1 MTEEGERSGLT
12 SRYRLDRRVLLR
24 SPLLGGPGLAATA
37 VILCGE
43 HEDEPSG
50 DRGPDNGSVDSGH
63 NRASVV
69 VVLYTSGMQRIL
81 VVSDD
86 PQHMTVAAAAMRL
99 DGRPVRTERT
109 LEAGLLAVREW
120 RPAVLVL
127 DLGIGITPGGLAAVL
142 RDPEVHERIG
152 VLLVASHD
160 QLGMVAAGVR
170 IDDFVMP
177 PLEAEEFR
185 TRIGRVLWAHTGA
198 DEGSLLRRRGLVI
211 DLERYTVSVDGDVV
225 DLTYK
230 EYELLRFLAT
240 NAGKPF
246 TREALL
252 NRVWGYDYYGG
263 SRTVDVHIRRIRAKI
278 ERHEAY
284 IDTVRNVGYRFIDDA
299 PPGSRL
305 EVIDAESA

>member
-1 MTEEGERSGLT
+1 
-12 SRYRLDRRVLLR
+12 
-24 SPLLGGPGLAATA
+24 
-37 VILCGE
+37 
-43 HEDEPSG
+43 
-50 DRGPDNGSVDSGH
+50 
-63 NRASVV
+63 
-69 VVLYTSGMQRIL
+69 MQRIL
-81 VVSDD
+81 IVSDD
-86 PQHMTVAAAAMRL
+86 PQHVTLAAAAMRL

-109 LEAGLLAVREW
+109 LEAGLMAVRDW
-120 RPAVLVL
+120 TPAVMLL
-127 DLGIGITPGGLAAVL
+127 DLGIGVTSGGLAAVL

-152 VLLVASHD
+152 VILLAAHEN
-160 QLGMVAAGVR
+160 LAMVGAGVR
-170 IDDFVMP
+170 VDDFIIP
-177 PLEAEEFR
+177 PLDSEELR
-185 TRIGRVLWAHTGA
+185 TRVARALWTHTGA

-299 PPGSRL
+299 MPGARL
-305 EVIDAESA
+305 EAIDSDRG

>member
-1 MTEEGERSGLT
+1 
-12 SRYRLDRRVLLR
+12 
-24 SPLLGGPGLAATA
+24 
-37 VILCGE
+37 
-43 HEDEPSG
+43 
-50 DRGPDNGSVDSGH
+50 
-63 NRASVV
+63 
-69 VVLYTSGMQRIL
+69 MQRIL

-86 PQHMTVAAAAMRL
+86 PTLVTAAAAAMRL

-109 LEAGLLAVREW
+109 LEAGMLAVREW

-127 DLGIGITPGGLAAVL
+127 DLGVGVTAGGLAAVL
-142 RDPEVHERIG
+142 RDPEVVERVG
-152 VLLVASHD
+152 VLLVASHE
-160 QLGMVAAGVR
+160 QLHMVGAGVR
-170 IDDFVMP
+170 IDDFQMP
-177 PLEAEEFR
+177 PLDGEEFR
-185 TRIGRVLWAHTGA
+185 ARVARVLWEHTGA

-211 DLERYTVSVDGDVV
+211 DLERYTVSVDGEVV

-284 IDTVRNVGYRFIDDA
+284 IDTVRNVGYRFIDDT
-299 PPGSRL
+299 PLSSRL
-305 EVIDAESA
+305 EPLSAEGF

>member
-1 MTEEGERSGLT
+1 
-12 SRYRLDRRVLLR
+12 
-24 SPLLGGPGLAATA
+24 
-37 VILCGE
+37 
-43 HEDEPSG
+43 
-50 DRGPDNGSVDSGH
+50 
-63 NRASVV
+63 
-69 VVLYTSGMQRIL
+69 MQRIL
-81 VVSDD
+81 IVSDD
-86 PQHMTVAAAAMRL
+86 PQHVTAAAAAMRL

-127 DLGIGITPGGLAAVL
+127 DLGIGVTSGGLAAVL

-152 VLLVASHD
+152 VLLLAARE
-160 QLGMVAAGVR
+160 QLAMVGAGIRV
-170 IDDFVMP
+170 DDFIVP
-177 PLEAEEFR
+177 PLDSDELR
-185 TRIGRVLWAHTGA
+185 TRIARVLWVHTGA

-211 DLERYTVSVDGDVV
+211 DLERYTVSVDGEVV

-278 ERHEAY
+278 ERHEPF
-284 IDTVRNVGYRFIDDA
+284 IETVRNVGYRFIDDVA
-299 PPGSRL
+299 PGTRADTVDIEGL
-305 EVIDAESA
+305 

>member
-1 MTEEGERSGLT
+1 
-12 SRYRLDRRVLLR
+12 
-24 SPLLGGPGLAATA
+24 
-37 VILCGE
+37 
-43 HEDEPSG
+43 
-50 DRGPDNGSVDSGH
+50 
-63 NRASVV
+63 VV
-69 VVLYTSGMQRIL
+69 VVLYTARMQRIL

-86 PQHMTVAAAAMRL
+86 PQHMTLAAAAMRL

-120 RPAVLVL
+120 RPAMLVL
-127 DLGIGITPGGLAAVL
+127 DLGIGITSGGLAAVL

-152 VLLVASHD
+152 VLLIASAEH
-160 QLGMVAAGVR
+160 LELVGAGVR
-170 IDDFVMP
+170 VDDFVMP

-185 TRIGRVLWAHTGA
+185 TRIARVLWTHTGA

-211 DLERYTVSVDGDVV
+211 DLERYTVSVDGEVV

-299 PPGSRL
+299 PPAGRT
-305 EVIDAESA
+305 DALHAEGL

>member
-1 MTEEGERSGLT
+1 
-12 SRYRLDRRVLLR
+12 
-24 SPLLGGPGLAATA
+24 
-37 VILCGE
+37 
-43 HEDEPSG
+43 
-50 DRGPDNGSVDSGH
+50 
-63 NRASVV
+63 
-69 VVLYTSGMQRIL
+69 MQRIL
-81 VVSDD
+81 IVSDD
-86 PQHMTVAAAAMRL
+86 PQHVTMAAAAMRL

-109 LEAGLLAVREW
+109 LEAGMVAVREW

-127 DLGIGITPGGLAAVL
+127 DLGIGVTSGGLAAVL
-142 RDPEVHERIG
+142 RDAEILDRVG
-152 VLLVASHD
+152 VLLIAAPEH
-160 QLGMVAAGVR
+160 LGMVGAGVR
-170 IDDFVMP
+170 IDDFQMP
-177 PLEAEEFR
+177 PLDAEEFR
-185 TRIGRVLWAHTGA
+185 TRIARVLWEHTGA

-211 DLERYTVSVDGDVV
+211 DLERYTVSVDGEVV

-263 SRTVDVHIRRIRAKI
+263 SRTVDVHIRRIRSKI

-299 PPGSRL
+299 APGARL
-305 EVIDAESA
+305 DAFAAEGL